1 MEGRNLTA
9 APGTVRTSLR
19 NLTAAEYA
27 KLESHRALLD
37 LEWPPCR
44 SACPVHADVR
54 GYIELIA
61 RGRYREALDL
71 IGEVLPFPSVCGRI
85 CHHPCEQDCRRNEL
99 DEPAAI
105 RDLKR
110 FVAEYDYPEAPEP
123 RPVSQDK
130 EKVAVIGAG
139 PAGLTAALDLAKKGY
154 RPTVYEKHPVAGGV
168 LATAVPTYRLP
179 RSVLQKDID
188 AILARG
194 VELKTGVEV
203 GKDVTLEG
211 LRSEGFKAVI
221 LAVGLAKSQGLPIP
235 GADAARVQLALPFL
249 EAFAFGGKPD
259 MGDDV
264 IVIGGGNVAID
275 VARSAVRAGAGRV
288 RMVCLENKEEQPA
301 WDWETHEAAEE
312 SIETVYRQGPARI
325 IVEDGA
331 VTGVEFKKV
340 TRVFDPDG
348 RFSPEYD
355 DSDLTKLECDTVVFA
370 IGQASDLSF
379 VEGTDVEVNERG
391 RLVFDRDRAGTSAK
405 DVFACGEVVTGPG
418 AAVEAAASGHKAAL
432 AVDGYLRGEAVDL
445 AESLPP
451 KIEKLPES
459 AFEKVPKVERP
470 KMPMVAPE
478 VRKANFDEFELG
490 LSEAAVLAAARNC
503 MNCGAGA
510 VVISDKC
517 AACLTCLR
525 VCPFDVPVVTESAEM
540 QSCLCQGCGICAAE
554 CPANAIV
561 MAGYGLKDLRNE
573 TVDALASLE
582 GNGARLVVYAC
593 GHHAPASLWGG
604 ESSDRPPGA
613 KEIYL
618 PSMSR
623 LNVADI
629 LGAFE
634 SGAGGVLV
642 LACESGTCR
651 YPGVDVRLRRRVAQA
666 RELLGEV
673 GIAAERIELREGV
686 AGDAEATSSAIAEM
700 QGRLSE
706 LG

>member
-1 MEGRNLTA
+1 MEG
-9 APGTVRTSLR
+9 R

-85 CHHPCEQDCRRNEL
+85 CHHPCEEDCRRNEL

-110 FVAEYDYPEAPEP
+110 FVAEYDYPEPPEP
-123 RPVSQDK
+123 PPVSQDK

-179 RSVLQKDID
+179 RSVLQKDVD
-188 AILARG
+188 AIVAQG

-203 GKDVTLEG
+203 GKDVTLES

-249 EAFAFGGKPD
+249 EEFAFGRKPD

-301 WDWETHEAAEE
+301 WDWETREAAEE
-312 SIETVYRQGPARI
+312 SIETVYRLGPNSV

-355 DSDLTKLECDTVVFA
+355 EGDLTKLDCDTVVFA
-370 IGQASDLSF
+370 IGQKSDLSF

-391 RLVFDRDRAGTSAK
+391 RLVFDRDKAVTSAK

-418 AAVEAAASGHKAAL
+418 AAVEAVASGHRAAR
-432 AVDGYLRGEAVDL
+432 AVEGYLRGEAVDL

-470 KMPMVAPE
+470 KMPTVPPDE
-478 VRKANFDEFELG
+478 RKANFDEFELG
-490 LSEAAVLAAARNC
+490 LSEEAVLAAARNC

-510 VVISDKC
+510 LVISDKC

-525 VCPFDVPVVTESAEM
+525 VCPFDVPVVTDAAEM

-561 MAGYGLKDLRNE
+561 MAGYGVTDVRDE
-573 TVDALASLE
+573 AAAAL
-582 GNGARLVVYAC
+582 GNGTKLVVYAC

-604 ESSDRPPGA
+604 QAADRPAGA

-623 LNVADI
+623 LNVADM

-634 SGAGGVLV
+634 SGAEGVLV
-642 LACESGTCR
+642 LACES
-651 YPGVDVRLRRRVAQA
+651 
-666 RELLGEV
+666 
-673 GIAAERIELREGV
+673 
-686 AGDAEATSSAIAEM
+686 
-700 QGRLSE
+700 
-706 LG
+706 